1 VNRIALTAILLL
13 SLFSSLAWADT
24 KPRPMIMELFRSQID
39 AIASESYEQFMDHAD
54 ANFRQSISQDQFGA
68 LSESLSPRLV
78 DGYQSEYLG
87 ALNQDGFNVHLW
99 KMTLAS
105 SDSDNLVKMA
115 MRENEIAGFWIQ

>member
-1 VNRIALTAILLL
+1 MNRFALTAILLL

-24 KPRPMIMELFRSQID
+24 APRSMITELFHSQID
-39 AIASESYEQFMDHAD
+39 AIASEDYAQFMDHAD
-54 ANFRQSISQDQFGA
+54 ANFRQAISQDQFDT
-68 LSESLSPRLV
+68 LSASLSPRLA

-99 KMTLAS
+99 KMTPSS
-105 SDSDNLVKMA
+105 SDSDHLVKMA

>member
-1 VNRIALTAILLL
+1 
-13 SLFSSLAWADT
+13 
-24 KPRPMIMELFRSQID
+24 MELFRSQID